1 MGNHKFHKS
10 YSAWAFKLDIPK
22 SATIMKAILD
32 FTIKDKFGE
41 PEYTVR
47 FGYASPSQ
55 PLSFLQTCQYK
66 DISKLEPTSVPW
78 DLSLLHITDGA
89 IVSTNEELIIL
100 LQEFVNHAAYTPG
113 IFFQIVLFE
122 LSLPDFQTEPQP
134 SRFRCLGSNDHD
146 KKPKFHVEWS

>member
-1 MGNHKFHKS
+1 MNMKYHKA

-32 FTIKDKFGE
+32 FTIRDKNGQ

-113 IFFQIVLFE
+113 ILFQLVLFE
-122 LSLPDFQTEPQP
+122 ESLPDFTTEQN
-134 SRFRCLGSNDHD
+134 RFRCLGSNNHD
-146 KKPKFHVEWS
+146 KKPKLHVEWS

>member
-78 DLSLLHITDGA
+78 DLSLLHITMGA
-89 IVSTNEELIIL
+89 IVSTNEKLIIL

-122 LSLPDFQTEPQP
+122 QSLPDSQTQP
-134 SRFRCLGSNDHD
+134 NRFRCLGSNNHN